1 MGLTN
6 DRLNAFIPYFWGKK
20 EHEFAI
26 SNPLGVF
33 RNPRS
38 FFPVIPRVCFAINQV
53 PLVHLIV
60 MYHTAITSSSA
71 ACLGKYYLRYI
82 RALLE

>member
-6 DRLNAFIPYFWGKK
+6 DRLNAFIPYFWEKK

-38 FFPVIPRVCFAINQV
+38 FLTVIPRVCFAINQV
-53 PLVHLIV
+53 PLVH
-60 MYHTAITSSSA
+60 
-71 ACLGKYYLRYI
+71 
-82 RALLE
+82 